1 MAFTQDCTINSLKA
15 NKGFIGMIKVLFETH
30 HLYYLP
36 NFLPIV
42 DEFKDRGKY
51 DIYFSMTQQI
61 NKREKDLFS
70 QACKDLGLNT
80 IDADEEELRIKRIL
94 NANFDVILVANVGQ
108 ITRIASNNALTVMVY
123 HGIGLK
129 QSYYN
134 DIDDRIDVRSV
145 ESESR
150 YEKLL
155 IQSNSADLAL
165 TGFTKIDPLYTLNK
179 KVNLDLKNSIGIKND
194 LPTVLYAPTFYPTS
208 FENIYKEL
216 EFISSEYN
224 IIFKLHNFSWFQ
236 KRYVHQS
243 KIAKHLST
251 KNDNIYLLDSS
262 DYNIIPYFLIA
273 DVLISDISSTI
284 FEYLPLNRPIIQV
297 ECLKLRLRH
306 RIFNKRFKKKLD
318 LERLEGLDFVYKV
331 DSPSELYRSIAFATD
346 HPEEMSDLRQAAHD
360 YYLYKN
366 DGKSSHRLVNEI
378 EKKLS

>member
-1 MAFTQDCTINSLKA
+1 
-15 NKGFIGMIKVLFETH
+15 MIKVLFETH

-42 DEFKDRGKY
+42 DEFKNRGNY
-51 DIYFSMTQQI
+51 DIYFSMPQHI
-61 NKREKDLFS
+61 NQRERDLFCL
-70 QACKDLGLNT
+70 ACKDLGLNT
-80 IDADEEELRIKRIL
+80 IDADDEELRIKKIL
-94 NANFDVILVANVGQ
+94 NENFSIILVANVGQ
-108 ITRIASNNALTVMVY
+108 VTKIASDNTITVMVY

-134 DIDDRIDVRSV
+134 DIDDRIDIRSV

-150 YEKLL
+150 YQKLL

-165 TGFTKIDPLYTLNK
+165 TGFTKIDPLYTTNEKTNK
-179 KVNLDLKNSIGIKND
+179 RLKDSIGIKND

-243 KIAKHLST
+243 QIAKNLSI

-273 DVLISDISSTI
+273 DVLISDLSSTI
-284 FEYLPLNRPIIQV
+284 FEFLPLNRPIIQV

-306 RIFNKRFKKKLD
+306 RIFSRRFKKKLD
-318 LERLEGLDFVYKV
+318 LERMQELDFVYKV
-331 DSPSELYRSIAFATD
+331 DYPSELHRSIAFATD
-346 HPEEMSDLRQAAHD
+346 HPEEMSDLRQVAHD

-366 DGKSSHRLVNEI
+366 DGKSSYRLVNEI

>member
-1 MAFTQDCTINSLKA
+1 
-15 NKGFIGMIKVLFETH
+15 MIKVLFETH

-42 DEFKDRGKY
+42 DELVDRCEY
-51 DIYFSMTQQI
+51 DIYFSMPQHI
-61 NKREKDLFS
+61 NKTERGRFNL
-70 QACKDLGLNT
+70 ACKDLGLKI
-80 IDADEEELRIKRIL
+80 IDADDEELRIKKIL
-94 NANFDVILVANVGQ
+94 NANFNVILIANVGQ
-108 ITRIASNNALTVMVY
+108 INKIASSNVLTVMVY

-134 DIDDRIDVRSV
+134 DIDDRIDIRSV

-155 IQSNSADLAL
+155 IQSNSVDLAL
-165 TGFTKIDPLYTLNK
+165 TGFTKIDPLYNTNEK
-179 KVNLDLKNSIGIKND
+179 AIRGLKENIGIKND
-194 LPTVLYAPTFYPTS
+194 LPTILYAPTFYPTS

-216 EFISSEYN
+216 EFISTEYN

-243 KIAKHLST
+243 QIAKNLST
-251 KNDNIYLLDSS
+251 NNDNIHLLDNS

-284 FEYLPLNRPIIQV
+284 FEFLPLNRPIIQV

-306 RIFNKRFKKKLD
+306 QIFNKRFKRKLD
-318 LERLEGLDFVYKV
+318 LERMQELDFVYKV
-331 DSPSELYRSIAFATD
+331 ESPAELHRTISFATD
-346 HPEEMSDLRQAAHD
+346 HPEEMSELRQDAHD

-366 DGKSSHRLVNEI
+366 DGKSSFRLVNEI

>member
-1 MAFTQDCTINSLKA
+1 
-15 NKGFIGMIKVLFETH
+15 MIKTLFETH

-42 DEFKDRGKY
+42 DEFKARGGY
-51 DIYFSMTQQI
+51 DIYFSMPQYI
-61 NKREKDLFS
+61 NKNERNLFN
-70 QACKDLGLNT
+70 QICEELGIKT
-80 IDADEEELRIKRIL
+80 IHADNEELRIKKLLKADFRI
-94 NANFDVILVANVGQ
+94 ILVANIGQ
-108 ITRIASNNALTVMVY
+108 INKIASNKALTVMVY

-134 DIDDRIDVRSV
+134 DIDDRIDIRSV

-155 IQSNSADLAL
+155 IQSDSIDLAL
-165 TGFTKIDPLYTLNK
+165 TGFTKLDPLYTLQK
-179 KVNLDLKNSIGIKND
+179 KTSKTIKKNIGIENK
-194 LPTVLYAPTFYPTS
+194 LPTILYAPTFYPTS
-208 FENIYKEL
+208 FENIIHEL
-216 EFISSEYN
+216 EFISNEYN

-236 KRYVHQS
+236 KRYIHQS
-243 KIAKHLST
+243 QIAQKLSIN
-251 KNDNIYLLDSS
+251 NDNIHLLDSS

-273 DVLISDISSTI
+273 DVLISDLSSTI
-284 FEYLPLNRPIIQV
+284 FEYLPLNRPIIQL

-306 RIFNKRFKKKLD
+306 RIFNRRFKRKLD
-318 LERLEGLDFVYKV
+318 LERMQELDFVYKV
-331 DSPSELYRSIAFATD
+331 EFPSELYRNVAFAVD

-366 DGKSSHRLVNEI
+366 DGKSSFRLINEI